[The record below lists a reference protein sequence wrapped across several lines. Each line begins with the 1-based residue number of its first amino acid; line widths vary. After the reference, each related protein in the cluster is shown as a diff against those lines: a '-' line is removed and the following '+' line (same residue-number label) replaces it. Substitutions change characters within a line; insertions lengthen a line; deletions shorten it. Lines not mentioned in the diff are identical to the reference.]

1 MAQSATYPAAH
12 GDLGNP
18 RRAQILDAAERLLH
32 HYGHAKTT
40 VAEIA
45 REAGISV
52 GSVYLEFAA
61 KDAIWVEL
69 SHRRH
74 ESVLTAIR
82 GAANAPRR
90 LFAHRLQA
98 ALVARTRAFLAL
110 AERGA
115 HAAELVQCHA
125 CPAIRA
131 AQEIYHRREREIFA
145 ELLKAGDDA
154 GEFAIK
160 DPATTAAILL
170 QAFVAFVPPLLF
182 HRAPDELE
190 REVTALH
197 QLLVHGLC
205 RADPRPR
212 G

>member
-1 MAQSATYPAAH
+1 MAQSTTYPASP

-45 REAGISV
+45 REAGVSV
-52 GSVYLEFAA
+52 GSVYLEFEA

-74 ESVLTAIR
+74 DAVLAAIR
-82 GAANAPRR
+82 GAANAPKK
-90 LFAHRLQA
+90 LYAQRLQA

-115 HAAELVQCHA
+115 HAAELVHCHA
-125 CPAIRA
+125 CPAIRE
-131 AQEIYHRREREIFA
+131 AQEIYYRREREIIA
-145 ELLKAGDDA
+145 ELLQEGHDA

-160 DPATTAAILL
+160 DPSATAAILL

-182 HRAPDELE
+182 TRAPDELE
-190 REVTALH
+190 RDVTALH

-205 RADPRPR
+205 RADPRLR
-212 G
+212 S

>member
-1 MAQSATYPAAH
+1 MAQSATRPAVQA
-12 GDLGNP
+12 DLGNP

-45 REAGISV
+45 REAGVSV
-52 GSVYLEFAA
+52 GSVYLEFEA

-74 ESVLTAIR
+74 EAVLAAIR
-82 GAANAPRR
+82 GAANTPKK
-90 LFAHRLQA
+90 LYAHRLQA

-110 AERGA
+110 SERGA
-115 HAAELVQCHA
+115 HAAELVHCHA

-131 AQEIYHRREREIFA
+131 AKEIYHRREREIIA
-145 ELLKAGDDA
+145 ELLQAGEDA

-160 DPATTAAILL
+160 DASATAATLL

-182 HRAPDELE
+182 GRAPDELE

-212 G
+212 S

>member
-1 MAQSATYPAAH
+1 MAQSGTYPA

-45 REAGISV
+45 REARVSV
-52 GSVYLEFAA
+52 GSVYLEFEA

-74 ESVLTAIR
+74 EAVLAAMR
-82 GAANAPRR
+82 GAANAPKK
-90 LFAHRLQA
+90 LYAHRLQA

-115 HAAELVQCHA
+115 HAAELVHCHA
-125 CPAIRA
+125 CPAIRE
-131 AQEIYHRREREIFA
+131 AQEIYHRREREIIA
-145 ELLKAGDDA
+145 ELLQAGADA

-160 DPATTAAILL
+160 DASATAAALL

-182 HRAPDELE
+182 GRAPDELE

-212 G
+212 S